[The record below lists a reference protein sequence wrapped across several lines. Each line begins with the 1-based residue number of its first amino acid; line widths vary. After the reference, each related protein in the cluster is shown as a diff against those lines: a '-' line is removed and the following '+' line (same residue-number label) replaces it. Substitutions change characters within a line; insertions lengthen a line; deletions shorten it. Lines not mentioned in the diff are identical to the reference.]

1 MTSQPQGPSQPQEN
15 GAMGEELPAEVV
27 EALVGATTV
36 AVEELCQT
44 PVIPGAAYHAGSLP
58 SAAEL
63 VATVE
68 LKRSVPGWL
77 AVGVPRTTARTL
89 AQRYLADSPQP
100 DDGLMLDA
108 VGEFANVIAGQIKT
122 MLKGTAY
129 HFQLTTPR
137 FGAESLPDSHEASK
151 AWLVHPFA
159 TDAGEFVVCLRLSP
173 CEDA

>member
-1 MTSQPQGPSQPQEN
+1 MTSQPQGP
-15 GAMGEELPAEVV
+15 GAMGEELPAEVI

-36 AVEELCQT
+36 AMEELCQT
-44 PVIPGAAYHAGSLP
+44 PVIPGAAYRAGSLP
-58 SAAEL
+58 SDAEL
-63 VATVE
+63 VATIE
-68 LKRSVPGWL
+68 LKRAVPGWL
-77 AVGVPRTTARTL
+77 AVGFPRTTARTL

-108 VGEFANVIAGQIKT
+108 VGEFANVITGQIKT
-122 MLKGTAY
+122 MLKGTPY

-137 FGAESLPDSHEASK
+137 FGPESLPESHDGST

-173 CEDA
+173 CEES